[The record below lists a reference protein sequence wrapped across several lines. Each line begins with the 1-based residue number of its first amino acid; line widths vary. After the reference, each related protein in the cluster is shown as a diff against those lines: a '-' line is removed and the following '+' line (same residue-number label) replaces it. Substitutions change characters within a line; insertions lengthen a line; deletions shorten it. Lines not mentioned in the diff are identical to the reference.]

1 MSLRVDTFVHVYLV
15 ASCSLSTQL
24 LVCVQ
29 EKLSLEFILIV
40 STLFSLTL
48 LPIQGTLV
56 HQMLQFVFDLEL
68 LVSWLID

>member
-1 MSLRVDTFVHVYLV
+1 MSLRVDTFVHVNLV

-29 EKLSLEFILIV
+29 EKLSLEFILVV

-48 LPIQGTLV
+48 LPIQGALV
-56 HQMLQFVFDLEL
+56 HQMLQLVLDLEL